1 MMLLKRLFRKPLRT
15 TLAVLEVLLGTL
27 AVTLALS
34 AYLGSPQLNS
44 GKSDTFELT
53 AGSRNEKGET
63 EEMYFIFTEEKL
75 EEILKLTSDVEAIG
89 INGSAIG
96 YFPAQIHV
104 NSDIFEPQFHGVVS
118 PGYFYVMNMAPT
130 RGSFF
135 TKADRDQ
142 NVLVISDESAKIIFG
157 NDNPIGQEFG
167 VAPSGN
173 DSDSTNFVTFKVIGT
188 FADDKRTILG
198 TTSQIPPI
206 LFPVWAD
213 KNSPVSASQEKLVV
227 KARSGQG
234 EIARE
239 QILSAVRQVFK
250 KSGEIPQEAIDNGK
264 DFYIA
269 ELGKSYLLIS
279 NFIDP
284 TVILFGIFGIVSLI
298 TGAIGIFSIMLVD
311 TLERTHETG
320 IRRAI
325 GASKTR
331 IMWEVSSEA
340 TVVSLLGGV
349 LGIALAALLIP
360 ILNNTVGTTLF
371 QQSELRW
378 QPLAAFVA
386 LGSAVLLSTVL
397 SLLPAW
403 QAVKMK
409 PIEALKG
416 V

>member
-1 MMLLKRLFRKPLRT
+1 MLLKRLLRKPLRT

-34 AYLGSPQLNS
+34 AYLGSSQLNS

-53 AGSRNEKGET
+53 AGSRNEKGESDDT
-63 EEMYFIFTEEKL
+63 YGVFTEDKL
-75 EEILKLTSDVEAIG
+75 EEIQKLTPDVEAIG
-89 INGSAIG
+89 INGGYTNYGPTYIHINGSVYTSLWEGIISAG
-96 YFPAQIHV
+96 YF
-104 NSDIFEPQFHGVVS
+104 E
-118 PGYFYVMNMAPT
+118 VMGMIPT

-135 TKADRDQ
+135 TKADRGQ
-142 NVLVISDESAKIIFG
+142 NVVVISDESAKVMFG
-157 NDNPIGQEFG
+157 NANPVGQELGIASFVDG
-167 VAPSGN
+167 LNPS
-173 DSDSTNFVTFKVIGT
+173 TLIPFKIVGT
-188 FADDKRTILG
+188 FADGEKNKLPNGFVIEEIPSIL
-198 TTSQIPPI
+198 
-206 LFPVWAD
+206 LPVWGGGPAT
-213 KNSPVSASQEKLVV
+213 PVQENIVV
-227 KARSGQG
+227 KAKVGQG
-234 EIARE
+234 EVARE
-239 QILSAVRQVFK
+239 QLLNAVRQVFRTG
-250 KSGEIPQEAIDNGK
+250 GEIPQEAIDSGQ
-264 DFYIA
+264 DFYVS
-269 ELGKSYLLIS
+269 ELGRRFQTDNK
-279 NFIDP
+279 FIDP

-340 TVVSLLGGV
+340 TVVSLIGGV
-349 LGIALAALLIP
+349 LGVALAALLIP

-386 LGSAVLLSTVL
+386 LGSAVLLSAVL

-403 QAVKMK
+403 QAVRMK

-416 V
+416 I